1 LREQHGNDGR
11 TRGLSQRGAVDL
23 ARARRLA
30 AGLLVLAA
38 VSSGPLRAQTDAARA
53 ESPSERFLL
62 IVETSKAM
70 QRRAEAMLEVVQD
83 MLMSG
88 LNGRM
93 RDGSS
98 LGAWTF
104 NEDLSPGRLPLQTWS
119 SSTREIITQHTL
131 TFLKGQKYEKQAS
144 FDKVGP
150 ALSRVIGDSR
160 RLTVILI
167 SSGDWK
173 MRGTPFD
180 DRINASFQ
188 QWREQQ
194 QKARMP
200 FVTVLCARKGQVE
213 AYAVNTPPW
222 PLQVPEL
229 AEAPVSVPPPSRPA
243 VEVRRSA
250 PTSTVAPLILIG
262 KKASPEPVPTP
273 KPEPVATVTQAPPPV
288 VAAVVTNQPAVAK
301 PPEPAPAAVEVA
313 QVQPAPPVPE
323 KPLTES
329 PPQAPVAPIPA
340 SEPKPETARAPE
352 PKPAEPAPAKPVAVQ
367 PPTVPMSKPEPA
379 VVEQPKPV
387 AAPEVKAQAA
397 PAPALPPEVA
407 PPANPNAAI
416 AQAATSGPSSH
427 TASPSVP
434 ATPAAETATAAP
446 AESLLHTRTI
456 VMAAVVLAVLVA
468 GLAFLLMRRTRATPQ
483 GSLITRSFE
492 REKGE

>member
-1 LREQHGNDGR
+1 MREQHGNDGR

-262 KKASPEPVPTP
+262 KKASPEPV
-273 KPEPVATVTQAPPPV
+273 ATVTQAPPPV